1 MSPHLGNSG
10 ACNSAQLGELK
21 GIPMLFARRDSV
33 ALALACPA
41 GWLQRSVAF
50 VGVSDGWQDLSRHR
64 RMTWS
69 HERAD
74 DDST

>member
-1 MSPHLGNSG
+1 
-10 ACNSAQLGELK
+10 
-21 GIPMLFARRDSV
+21 MLFARRDSV